1 MDQLALRLELAEAL
15 AMHDLSREHYVDY
28 WNQCHH
34 RVQEIQNVHHMQ
46 AQEKLILMNWKIFQ
60 QALFYTFFCQ
70 EARRELDLYK
80 AFYSIQCWQVHGIVT
95 AFCDPTC
102 NDFRSKWH
110 KHDVLCDTGLHELV
124 LDTSSGKNQ
133 SRLDRLLGW

>member
-1 MDQLALRLELAEAL
+1 
-15 AMHDLSREHYVDY
+15 MHDLSREHYVDY